1 MENWLKEILERA
13 WGSGVRSSFVLDQNL
28 VPGSC
33 HTMFG
38 PTRLE
43 ISCSFESPQHGMNTK
58 YHAWVSAVNLDFSC
72 ASRTDQR
79 RVRGRAYGVYVTKV
93 GACTGSFVSIAS
105 CALEGPHFEIG
116 GAVFTVWHPKRGV
129 PMHGTTID
137 VARQFDLVSRLQY
150 MPLAQL
156 ENKFQDGASSMCR
169 DRYWL
174 HPKTLCLIYKGT
186 RLQKASNH
194 KA

>member
-28 VPGSC
+28 VPG
-33 HTMFG
+33 
-38 PTRLE
+38 L
-43 ISCSFESPQHGMNTK
+43 TK
-58 YHAWVSAVNLDFSC
+58 EGSEAVHMG
-72 ASRTDQR
+72 R
-79 RVRGRAYGVYVTKV
+79 RRERG
-93 GACTGSFVSIAS
+93 SHI
-105 CALEGPHFEIG
+105 EGPHFEIG